1 MKKIRSV
8 IPQTPRVRRS
18 VILTL
23 ALFGAIAPFTVAQQA
38 AEIPASLDAMLALP
52 DPPALPDS
60 PGTVLASSSSTADD
74 PASLPA
80 GPDDKNAAP
89 AGPAVLPR
97 VKLIPADRTAP
108 PQTVND
114 KIIMGLRETV
124 TPYAVIGWFISAGW
138 AHLIDGSPNYGTN
151 SEAFAQRLG
160 ASAALAASRGIFID
174 SVLAPVFHQDTRYYQ
189 LGKGHKFINRVIYA
203 GTRPIIGRTDS
214 GRSIPNY
221 AFIIGTAGSSGL
233 SVTYYPEQNTS
244 GSQVAQTFGTSLGGA
259 ALSNLISE
267 FGGDI
272 IQKLHLTRS
281 Q

>member
-1 MKKIRSV
+1 LKKIRSV
-8 IPQTPRVRRS
+8 IPQIPRVRRS

-23 ALFGAIAPFTVAQQA
+23 ALFGAIAPFTAAQQA
-38 AEIPASLDAMLALP
+38 AENPVSMDAMLALP

-74 PASLPA
+74 P
-80 GPDDKNAAP
+80 PDLADSDGQSTAP
-89 AGPAVLPR
+89 AKPMVLSR
-97 VKLIPADRTAP
+97 VKLIPADRSAP
-108 PQTVND
+108 PQTAND

-124 TPYAVIGWFISAGW
+124 TPYAVIGWFFSAGW

-174 SVLAPVFHQDTRYYQ
+174 SILGPVFHQDTRYYQ

-203 GTRPIIGRTDS
+203 GTRPVIGRTDS
-214 GRSIPNY
+214 GRAIPNY

-233 SVTYYPEQNTS
+233 SVTYYPEENTT